1 MHLDKAIGKF
11 MDHLGRKSENTRL
24 TYMAGLQRFMEFLT
38 EQQGYTLPED
48 QEQKALLVQRVTEKT
63 LANTLTT
70 EDVIDFANWL
80 DRRGLAAKSCEAYLT
95 AVARFYFILMKR
107 KANGFTGEDYM
118 LLKDELKDR
127 RGKNE
132 QHRTVK
138 MPSDETVSILLEVAH
153 ERDDDDP
160 RLHLLM
166 LRDRAVVGTWRQTA
180 CRISEVASM
189 KRASLDPE
197 RRAATVLGKGNKE
210 RIVFFW
216 EAWDDVQAYLK
227 ARDTYELE
235 LVEDEEP
242 LFASHDL
249 ITWHHQVLRSVG
261 ANALR
266 VQLYRLCN
274 AAGVPKTK
282 PHGFR
287 HYRATEIQ
295 RQKGDI
301 ALTQETLGHAD
312 ISTTKNTYVHLTDDD
327 LYGEL
332 KKLKEES

>member
-1 MHLDKAIGKF
+1 MYLDKAISKF
-11 MDHLGRKSENTRL
+11 INHLGRKSENTRL
-24 TYMAGLQRFMEFLT
+24 TYLAGIQRFMEFLA

-48 QEQKALLVQRVTEKT
+48 QGQRALLIQRVTEKT
-63 LANTLTT
+63 PAKTLTT

-80 DRRGLAAKSCEAYLT
+80 DKRGLAAKSCETYLT
-95 AVARFYFILMKR
+95 AVSRFYFVLMKR
-107 KANGFTGEDYM
+107 KVNGFTGEDYM

-127 RGKNE
+127 RGKDE
-132 QHRTVK
+132 RRAVK
-138 MPSDETVSILLEVAH
+138 MPSEETVSTLLEVAH
-153 ERDDDDP
+153 GRDDDNP
-160 RLHLLM
+160 RLHLLR

-180 CRISEVASM
+180 CRISEVANM
-189 KRASLDPE
+189 KREDLDHE
-197 RRAATVLGKGNKE
+197 RKAATVIGKGNKE
-210 RIVFFW
+210 RSVFFW

-227 ARDTYELE
+227 ARDAHHLE
-235 LVEDEEP
+235 LVEDKEP

-249 ITWHHQVLRSVG
+249 ITWHHQQLRSVG
-261 ANALR
+261 SAALR
-266 VQLYRLCN
+266 IQLYKLCN

-312 ISTTKNTYVHLTDDD
+312 ISTTKNTYVHLNDDD
-327 LYGEL
+327 LYDEL
-332 KKLKEES
+332 RKLKEES